1 MTLNI
6 MVTGSIFRTENY
18 FNALSTHVDISLE
31 NKEVKL
37 YDTKS

>member
-18 FNALSTHVDISLE
+18 FNVLNTQIDISYLE
-31 NKEVKL
+31 NKEV
-37 YDTKS
+37 